1 MKLDSKECGLALEK
15 LIPETDM
22 EKLAIRVLLTD
33 SEEVV
38 NLPGM
43 MEMSH
48 AEIDLLVF
56 NISKI
61 RKRIGIEDEA

>member
-1 MKLDSKECGLALEK
+1 MKIDSKECRLALEK

-56 NISKI
+56 NISKM